1 MQMANGRLDMLR
13 KKLEPK
19 TGLLI
24 AKEENRRYLSNFSG
38 SSGWL
43 LITLDRQGIITDF
56 RYHTQVREQAP
67 QWELIDRG
75 DNLYE
80 RLKETCD
87 AWGIEQLIFEEDYLP
102 YLEVRKIKESMPQVL
117 LINREGLVEEQRMIK
132 DDGEIVK
139 IRKAGQ
145 IAADVFS
152 ALQSYIQDGLT
163 EIEIADR
170 IELLL
175 KEKGS
180 RENAF
185 TTIVAA
191 GENAAKPHGLPSERP
206 LRNGDLVVMDYGA
219 VVEGYRSDITRTVAI
234 GDIDREFERIYNIV
248 KDAQLRALEAIK
260 PGITGKEVDK
270 VARDYISDYGY
281 GEYFG
286 HGLGHGVGLNIHENP
301 RLSPQS
307 EVALEEGMVVTVE
320 PGIYIPGRTGVRIED
335 LVLVTRDGC
344 EILTDV
350 TKELLVIRR
359 LF

>member
-1 MQMANGRLDMLR
+1 
-13 KKLEPK
+13 
-19 TGLLI
+19 
-24 AKEENRRYLSNFSG
+24 
-38 SSGWL
+38 
-43 LITLDRQGIITDF
+43 
-56 RYHTQVREQAP
+56 
-67 QWELIDRG
+67 
-75 DNLYE
+75 
-80 RLKETCD
+80 
-87 AWGIEQLIFEEDYLP
+87 
-102 YLEVRKIKESMPQVL
+102 
-117 LINREGLVEEQRMIK
+117 
-132 DDGEIVK
+132 
-139 IRKAGQ
+139 
-145 IAADVFS
+145 
-152 ALQSYIQDGLT
+152 
-163 EIEIADR
+163 
-170 IELLL
+170 
-175 KEKGS
+175 
-180 RENAF
+180 
-185 TTIVAA
+185 
-191 GENAAKPHGLPSERP
+191 
-206 LRNGDLVVMDYGA
+206 
-219 VVEGYRSDITRTVAI
+219 VAI